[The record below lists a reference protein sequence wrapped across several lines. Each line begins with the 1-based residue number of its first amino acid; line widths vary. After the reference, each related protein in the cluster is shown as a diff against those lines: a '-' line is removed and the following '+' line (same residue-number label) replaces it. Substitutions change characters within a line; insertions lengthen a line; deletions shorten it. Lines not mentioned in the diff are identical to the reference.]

1 MNYFNPIDP
10 YKLLKFSLHML
21 LLLAY
26 MLTLLFTQMLM
37 DQQMQF
43 QRLSKLNPLV
53 QKVHLGQLGRYTSRS
68 LYDGIK
74 SVGWAA
80 ETGYRASYQ
89 ICSVSQSGS
98 RPGRSN
104 AGRQSDACAFH
115 WLINENLFGNQ
126 RHKLVK

>member
-74 SVGWAA
+74 EWMPRLK
-80 ETGYRASYQ
+80 Y
-89 ICSVSQSGS
+89 
-98 RPGRSN
+98 N
-104 AGRQSDACAFH
+104 
-115 WLINENLFGNQ
+115 
-126 RHKLVK
+126 